1 MALERAPELEQ
12 AHEEFAAALRGRDMA
27 ALREMISAHPATASR
42 GTDPT
47 EVVRGRD
54 ELLAA
59 IENEPEGEYS
69 FTDNHCEAYAEGDL
83 GYVYAESIL
92 SLPNGA
98 EFPLRGL
105 VVAHREDGRWRFHHG
120 LNAIPVANELLTPA
134 SPLALRTT
142 AASG

>member
-12 AHEEFAAALRGRDMA
+12 AHEEFAAGIRGRDMA
-27 ALREMISAHPATASR
+27 ALREMISSHPATASR

-54 ELLAA
+54 EFLAA
-59 IENEPEGEYS
+59 IEGEPEGEYS
-69 FTDNHCEAYAEGDL
+69 FTHTHREPYAEGDL

-98 EFPLRGL
+98 EFPLRSL
-105 VVAHREDGRWRFHHG
+105 AVAHREDGRWRFHNG
-120 LNAIPVANELLTPA
+120 LNAIPVANQLLTPA
-134 SPLALRTT
+134 SPLALRAT